1 MKRNA
6 RNAFNA
12 LKKIEAPVYDHITDN
27 GCEFII
33 GAELRNSD
41 DEYFC
46 DYYGYSF
53 EEHLDKKGNIVNAF
67 GIREDVWKILKKYE
81 LTAEWFNPAQVGVYS

>member
-6 RNAFNA
+6 RNSFNA

-46 DYYGYSF
+46 DYYQYSLK
-53 EEHLDKKGNIVNAF
+53 EYLDKKGNIVNAF
-67 GIREDVWKILKKYE
+67 GIREDVWKILKKYD
-81 LTAEWFNPAQVGVYS
+81 LTAEWFNPAQVGIYS